1 MIELIK
7 VDLLMKSSH
16 AHESVEN
23 RMNQL
28 DIVRK
33 TCTSLMEMAIRAF
46 IASKESY
53 LELSASFFT
62 FLYLNVT
69 DLRDMNYF
77 GNTEK
82 ST

>member
-1 MIELIK
+1 
-7 VDLLMKSSH
+7 
-16 AHESVEN
+16 
-23 RMNQL
+23 
-28 DIVRK
+28 
-33 TCTSLMEMAIRAF
+33 MEMAIRAF

-53 LELSASFFT
+53 LELSAPFFT